1 MRLSG
6 SFGSASATKVAKT
19 FNDSVTSN
27 PNSCL
32 ANIKS
37 VMQTRWDVIIVGGG
51 AAGLWAAGTAAERG
65 RKVLILE
72 KNNKAGVKILMSG
85 GTRCNITHNCDS
97 RKIAD
102 AFGKNGRVL
111 LSALSRLSPQDVVRQ
126 MDQEG
131 VPTKVEETGKVF
143 PASDRA
149 IDVRDAV
156 VRRLARQG
164 ANLIT
169 GAAVQSIRPTQ
180 LQSGGFDV
188 SAKIQGNTVVNF
200 LCDSVLL
207 TCGGLSYSGCGTTGD
222 GYPWAQSMGHTIT
235 PLRPALTPLL
245 SNEAWVHELSGI
257 TLEDAEVTARI
268 LGPDSKVIKMER
280 STSRGG
286 LLWTHLGCSGPT
298 AMNVSRCFSDL
309 ASDHPATMLVDL
321 LPDVS
326 REACEQ
332 WLIDAAIES
341 NKTIANVLSQRI
353 PKRLATTLIAIVGST
368 NDVHTAEMSKKVR
381 NSLVERL
388 KALSI
393 PIHGTRGYP
402 KAEVTAGGVALSEV
416 NFQDMQSRKL
426 PGLYFAGEILDLDGP
441 IGGYNFQAAWST
453 GHAAGLHV

>member
-1 MRLSG
+1 
-6 SFGSASATKVAKT
+6 
-19 FNDSVTSN
+19 
-27 PNSCL
+27 
-32 ANIKS
+32 
-37 VMQTRWDVIIVGGG
+37 MQTRWDVIIVGGG

-126 MDQEG
+126 MDLEG

-164 ANLIT
+164 ACLVT
-169 GAAVQSIRPTQ
+169 GAAVRSIRPMQTGCFEIAAK
-180 LQSGGFDV
+180 LQGDSH
-188 SAKIQGNTVVNF
+188 VNF
-200 LCDSVLL
+200 VCDSVLL

-222 GYPWAQSMGHTIT
+222 GYPWAQAMGHTIT

-268 LGPDSKVIKMER
+268 LGPDTKVTKMER
-280 STSRGG
+280 STARGG

-309 ASDHPATMLVDL
+309 ASNVNATMSVDL

-326 REACEQ
+326 REVCEQ
-332 WLIDAAIES
+332 WLIEAAKES
-341 NKTIANVLSQRI
+341 NKSIANVLSQRI
-353 PKRLATTLIAIVGST
+353 PKRLATALIAMVGST

-381 NSLVERL
+381 NGLVDRL
-388 KALSI
+388 KALSV
-393 PIHGTRGYP
+393 PIDGTRGYP
-402 KAEVTAGGVALSEV
+402 KAEVTAGGVSLNEV